1 MHSQTKTVDVVIESR
16 RVIGGVKRHCHRFG
30 HILQDLQVIMKK
42 ERKKIAKKENS
53 NDGSRLD
60 IEETAGPVIRMAD
73 LEDKI
78 KAELNSLRR
87 FASNLTFNANRM
99 EELMNLDQ
107 AGEEAARFDQQQQ
120 DDEDDEEEENQRQ
133 AGQFDDDDDVE

>member
-1 MHSQTKTVDVVIESR
+1 MNSKTNTVEVIAESR
-16 RVIGGVKRHCHRFG
+16 RVIKGLKKHCHRFG

-53 NDGSRLD
+53 NDGSRLN
-60 IEETAGPVIRMAD
+60 IEETAAAVVRMGD
-73 LEDKI
+73 LEDKM

-87 FASNLTFNANRM
+87 STSNLAFSANLM
-99 EELMNLDQ
+99 EDEMRFDQ
-107 AGEEAARFDQQQQ
+107 AAEEGARFDQQQQ
-120 DDEDDEEEENQRQ
+120 DDRDDVEEENQRQ